1 MPYVTEEIYSMIT
14 LKSHESIMISD
25 YPIYNKDLVFTHIKD
40 EELDKINFIS
50 KFRNVLKEN
59 NIYGDYQVSLNTQ
72 DELIINMLKLSN
84 RLVDNSGKTKFN
96 VKYKD
101 IEAIIYYDKVI
112 TEEEQRLKEKQ
123 IEELKNSIN
132 KRTALLNNENFVSKA
147 PENLVLNER
156 KKLEEEKELLAK
168 LTN

>member
-1 MPYVTEEIYSMIT
+1 M
-14 LKSHESIMISD
+14 
-25 YPIYNKDLVFTHIKD
+25 
-40 EELDKINFIS
+40 
-50 KFRNVLKEN
+50 
-59 NIYGDYQVSLNTQ
+59 
-72 DELIINMLKLSN
+72 
-84 RLVDNSGKTKFN
+84 
-96 VKYKD
+96 
-101 IEAIIYYDKVI
+101 
-112 TEEEQRLKEKQ
+112 RLKEKQ

>member
-1 MPYVTEEIYSMIT
+1 
-14 LKSHESIMISD
+14 
-25 YPIYNKDLVFTHIKD
+25 
-40 EELDKINFIS
+40 
-50 KFRNVLKEN
+50 
-59 NIYGDYQVSLNTQ
+59 
-72 DELIINMLKLSN
+72 MLKLSN
-84 RLVDNSGKTKFN
+84 ILVDNSGKTKFN